1 MHDYI
6 VTPDK
11 KGLPS
16 AHFLAEELHRRGL
29 PTAMDVKGTDSK
41 WETIHFYESGP
52 PKLDSFLQYDP
63 IKGLFKIILP
73 YDSPEEAEEI
83 QAALADILLREYGG
97 HVHNT
102 GTDDRHDL
110 EAFLEKIK
118 ASAPPQKTSTAAVS
132 KGNSS
137 QPQETSWI
145 IFSWASVLFGL
156 LVYSLIPRYQHP
168 FTLIVTGL
176 AFVSALGLTFSK
188 YRSK

>member
-16 AHFLAEELHRRGL
+16 GHFLAEELHRRGL
-29 PTAMDVKGTDSK
+29 PTAMDVKGTDNK

-52 PKLDSFLQYDP
+52 PKLDCFLQHEAL
-63 IKGLFKIILP
+63 KGVFKIILP

-83 QAALADILLREYGG
+83 QVALADILLREFGG

-110 EAFLEKIK
+110 EAFIQKIK
-118 ASAPPQKTSTAAVS
+118 ASAASKNASTPSVS
-132 KGNSS
+132 KETSS
-137 QPQETSWI
+137 QSHEIFWVV
-145 IFSWASVLFGL
+145 FSWASVFLGL
-156 LVYSLIPRYQHP
+156 LVYFFTSRYQHP

-176 AFVSALGLTFSK
+176 AFISAFGLTFSK
-188 YRSK
+188 LQSK